1 MKKQFFLFVLFVC
14 CADIFSPVNAAPLD
28 AFLSANQNNTPGSG
42 QIEASYDLLNSTVDL
57 FKVRD
62 RDPNFAGTNIG
73 NYHGAHVRA
82 GVAITPLLWLDG
94 ALWERKIDY
103 RSDSAK
109 INTWQV
115 AAQYKMLEG
124 SGYLPSL
131 ALRLGA
137 WGNYAN
143 ELNKTSPTT
152 VAGVTL
158 NSVRVADPKDIQYQ
172 LDLIGSWK
180 ILENT
185 ELSMF
190 TGAGA
195 SRVRIGSL
203 NGAIT
208 LNGCNYNLAFG
219 STEVVGTPAQPC
231 NAGTAIDRFS
241 VPNSV
246 FGIDVKKETE
256 YNASYFQAGMMA
268 KWSKD
273 DWQVRA
279 GYQYQALNR
288 SGVDDIIQRRG
299 GVVNKRNHILIGE
312 VMYKIVHNAAIFV
325 RGQYMSNQ
333 FTGEIPFAYNSMTSQ
348 RFSQRY
354 GILSTGLIITF

>member
-1 MKKQFFLFVLFVC
+1 MKKQIFLFGLFVC
-14 CADIFSPVNAAPLD
+14 CANISSHVNAAPMD

-62 RDPNFAGTNIG
+62 RDTNFSGTNTG
-73 NYHGAHVRA
+73 NYHGAHVSA

-94 ALWERKIDY
+94 ALWERRIDY

-115 AAQYKMLEG
+115 AAQYKMFEG

-190 TGAGA
+190 TGGGA

-203 NGAIT
+203 IGAIT

-231 NAGTAIDRFS
+231 NASSAIDRFS
-241 VPNSV
+241 IPNSI
-246 FGIDVKKETE
+246 FGFDVKKETE

-273 DWQVRA
+273 NWQVRA
-279 GYQYQALNR
+279 GYQFQALNR
-288 SGVDDIIQRRG
+288 NGLDDIIQRRG

-312 VMYKIVHNAAIFV
+312 VTHKIVHNAAIFV

-333 FTGEIPFAYNSMTSQ
+333 FTGEIPFAYNSMTSHQ
-348 RFSQRY
+348 FSQRY
-354 GILSTGLIITF
+354 GILSMGLIITF